1 MLHLSMS
8 QKMVRVQ
15 IPLGVNGSYSGKH
28 RGRKSREKAGMT
40 GPECSSRIFQPQAHE
55 YLGRFKASK
64 QVSQIQ
70 WQRTNPVAG
79 LGLLGG
85 AFWLGFP
92 FGDVQLARQ
101 LAPGAPLPVQRKALM
116 FRAPGG
122 GRFWEVQQAFKGNPA
137 THFRSEQMLFW
148 SGSSST
154 EWTWKVVCRFRAFG
168 SLGHEHELVLD
179 GELGSRRL
187 AVVSSFGGSCVS
199 TAG

>member
-85 AFWLGFP
+85 GFPSETCSWLGSW
-92 FGDVQLARQ
+92 L
-101 LAPGAPLPVQRKALM
+101 PGPRCRCKGRLWGCLGHPVEAVS
-116 FRAPGG
+116 
-122 GRFWEVQQAFKGNPA
+122 GRFSKPLKETQRPTSDPNRCFSGRDLAQ
-137 THFRSEQMLFW
+137 RSGPGKWFAVFEL
-148 SGSSST
+148 
-154 EWTWKVVCRFRAFG
+154 
-168 SLGHEHELVLD
+168 LGHWATSMSWSWMVNWGVEGLP
-179 GELGSRRL
+179 
-187 AVVSSFGGSCVS
+187 
-199 TAG
+199 